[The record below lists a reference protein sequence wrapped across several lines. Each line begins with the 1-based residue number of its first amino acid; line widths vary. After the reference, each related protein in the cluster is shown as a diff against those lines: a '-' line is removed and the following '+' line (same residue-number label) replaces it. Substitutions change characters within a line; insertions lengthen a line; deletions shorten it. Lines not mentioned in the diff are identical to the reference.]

1 MGGGVS
7 KDLVFLGLTR
17 PSMLF
22 GVTYSYVGL
31 NMLISMIIFLT
42 TESFSALLVF
52 APGVHLI
59 FYLICL
65 NDPMSFEILIKKNST
80 CSLCPNKSL
89 HGFTNSYD
97 VS

>member
-1 MGGGVS
+1 MGDLS
-7 KDLVFLGLTR
+7 KDLLFLGLTR

-31 NMLISMIIFLT
+31 NIIISIAAFLT
-42 TESFSALLVF
+42 TENFAALLVL
-52 APGVHLI
+52 APTVHLV

-65 NDPMSFEILIKKNST
+65 NDPLSFEVLIKKNST

-97 VS
+97 VI